1 MAATWPEVVPDL
13 HLWQFQLLLPLLV
26 HMERHKGVDSVLVEQ
41 REHLHNQLLD
51 LTGWIIPGAVH
62 AARRQGL
69 HLADGCHFAIQCRS
83 SSSARL
89 RADTGRPLG
98 WIARS
103 GHCGNGCCSHL
114 VFRLAR
120 AVAYRYRVV
129 QPRAAHERDRFS
141 RGETGFC
148 ETDVLLGYIVK
159 IALRRWDQAIKLSTG
174 GSSFCGVLTT

>member
-1 MAATWPEVVPDL
+1 
-13 HLWQFQLLLPLLV
+13 
-26 HMERHKGVDSVLVEQ
+26 MERHKGVDAVLVEQ
-41 REHLHNQLLD
+41 PEHLHNQLLD

-62 AARRQGL
+62 AARLQGL

-159 IALRRWDQAIKLSTG
+159 IAHRRWDQAFHRWQLVMWCFDNLRSATLRRRLLLLDGRVDRAHLEALSG
-174 GSSFCGVLTT
+174 WR